1 MKLVVKVATAD
12 LEFCE
17 SNFIIYKEFLLF
29 NLADCQSKNNT
40 DVKSVFTYAKS
51 HSDMVVLLLTRSLC
65 LYLLVLAV
73 DVSSVQGY
81 LRVYYQAIHQGWILQ
96 MDSQSKQSTD
106 ALILSLLKRIQD
118 SIFSF
123 SPRKLN
129 KRPKYSSDVCHASDP
144 TVFRTM

>member
-51 HSDMVVLLLTRSLC
+51 LSDMVVLLLTRSLC

-73 DVSSVQGY
+73 DVSSVQGN
-81 LRVYYQAIHQGWILQ
+81 LHVYY
-96 MDSQSKQSTD
+96 
-106 ALILSLLKRIQD
+106 
-118 SIFSF
+118 
-123 SPRKLN
+123 
-129 KRPKYSSDVCHASDP
+129 
-144 TVFRTM
+144 